1 MIGSITLINNGTL
14 DMVSFL
20 LYALILNES
29 L

>member
-1 MIGSITLINNGTL
+1 MTGSSALINNGTL
-14 DMVSFL
+14 GMVSFL